1 MENSLPGTFDPFS
14 TERAMEHEMR
24 LVRGAIEMVVGDPES
39 RVTLGGLSF
48 GEAILPWAVR
58 SARQSLVRLD
68 PIWHLDGGCD
78 LVVYADGE

>member
-1 MENSLPGTFDPFS
+1 MEKASPATFDLVS
-14 TERAMEHEMR
+14 TERAMAHEMQ
-24 LVRGAIEMVVGDPES
+24 LVRGAIDMVADDPWS

-58 SARQSLVRLD
+58 SARQALVRLD
-68 PIWHLDGGCD
+68 PIWHFDGGCD